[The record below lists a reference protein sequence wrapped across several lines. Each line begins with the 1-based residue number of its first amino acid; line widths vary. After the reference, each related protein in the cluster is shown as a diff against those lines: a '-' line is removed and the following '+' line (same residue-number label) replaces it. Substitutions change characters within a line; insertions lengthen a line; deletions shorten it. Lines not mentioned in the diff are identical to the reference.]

1 MTKII
6 VDAFGGDNAPIAI
19 MQGVRQAVDEL
30 GVTVILI
37 GDEEKI
43 KKAAREEN
51 ISLEGIELVHAPDVI
66 PVDTEPTKLLKQYKN
81 SSMAIGFN
89 LLASG
94 AGDAFVS
101 AGSTGALAAGST
113 FIAKRI
119 TGIKRAA
126 IAAVIPNQTGCYLL
140 ADAGANTECRPEMLR
155 QFAVMGSIY
164 MNKVNGVENPRVG
177 LVNIGTEDTKGSD
190 LQIETNKLLKNSGL
204 NYIGNIEARELPL
217 GGCDVAVCD
226 GFTGNIILKLTEG
239 MGKMMKNELK
249 ELFLKSFVTKL
260 GAVMVSGQMKAFKSK
275 FDYKEQGGAML
286 LGAKKP
292 VIKAHGSSD
301 AKAIKNAIRQA
312 KICHESGIIPTI
324 EKALEAMNG
333 AAAAEANTEE

>member
-6 VDAFGGDNAPIAI
+6 VDAFGGDDAPLVVI
-19 MQGVRQAVDEL
+19 QGARQAVDEL
-30 GVTVILI
+30 GITVILT

-43 KKAAREEN
+43 KQAARDEN
-51 ISLEGIELVHAPDVI
+51 ISLEGIELVNAPDVI
-66 PVDTEPTKLLKQYKN
+66 PVNEEPTKLLKQYKN
-81 SSMAIGFN
+81 SSMAVGFS
-89 LLASG
+89 LLAKG
-94 AGDAFVS
+94 EGDAFVS
-101 AGSTGALAAGST
+101 AGSTGALAVGST

-119 TGIKRAA
+119 KGIKRAA
-126 IAAVIPNQTGCYLL
+126 IAAVIPNQTGCYML
-140 ADAGANTECRPEMLR
+140 ADSGANTECRPEMLR

-164 MNKVNGVENPRVG
+164 MNKVHGVENPRVG

-190 LQIETNKLLKNSGL
+190 LQIETNKLLKNAAL

-260 GAVMVSGQMKAFKSK
+260 GAVMVAGQMKAFKSK

-286 LGAKKP
+286 LGVKKP

-301 AKAIKNAIRQA
+301 ARAIKNAIRQA
-312 KICHESGIIPTI
+312 KVCHESGIIPTI
-324 EKALEAMNG
+324 EQALEAMG
-333 AAAAEANTEE
+333 DTASPVADTEE